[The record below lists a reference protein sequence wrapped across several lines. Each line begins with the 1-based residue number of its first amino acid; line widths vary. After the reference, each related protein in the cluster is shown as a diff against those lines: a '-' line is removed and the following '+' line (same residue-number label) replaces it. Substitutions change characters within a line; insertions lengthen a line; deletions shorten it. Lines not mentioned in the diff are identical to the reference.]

1 MVNVID
7 FEEGG
12 ELRVCSSIAPDP
24 TDGVRFN
31 FVFGECSRSRPSG
44 GDGASSSAF
53 VARSRSPPPPPRQTV
68 VATLEGQGVT
78 AAATV
83 DVVGATSSSSSLS
96 SSGLPRPSLLSPLIL
111 REGATRL

>member
-31 FVFGECSRSRPSG
+31 FVFGECTLRWRDLRVPL
-44 GDGASSSAF
+44 
-53 VARSRSPPPPPRQTV
+53 PPVGWGWGELLRLCRTKPLP
-68 VATLEGQGVT
+68 
-78 AAATV
+78 AAAT
-83 DVVGATSSSSSLS
+83 
-96 SSGLPRPSLLSPLIL
+96 SPD
-111 REGATRL
+111 RGCDA